1 MMWFSEFDEN
11 LHAKY
16 LTSCS
21 VGFQN
26 RDINNIRKAVESTKG
41 QNCALF
47 VNRSETQRLF
57 FFGMKFTFDTFMKN
71 GGYWMLQKMTMEKFE
86 KL

>member
-1 MMWFSEFDEN
+1 MWFSEFDEN

-41 QNCALF
+41 
-47 VNRSETQRLF
+47 
-57 FFGMKFTFDTFMKN
+57 
-71 GGYWMLQKMTMEKFE
+71 
-86 KL
+86 